1 MRTRIATKTE
11 TVKHVKP
18 VKANLKA
25 IERDTQKRAIPPLR
39 DIAKMLASALPVE
52 GDEFGQTVSTI
63 EAQLKRMTKRN
74 KASLLALQTAFIFS
88 HKVPRQEREDL
99 FQELFLTLWEKRIQD
114 NGLAYA
120 VAHCDWVDWWRAYK
134 IRSHY
139 SLDSVANDESGAT
152 FGELLVGV
160 CDFEAQILG
169 KINGDRLLE
178 ALPDYVREIVQ
189 KRLDGHATTKL
200 EQSRLRRYI
209 SQHPTVLAQYS
220 TLN

>member
-11 TVKHVKP
+11 TIKHVKKVHP
-18 VKANLKA
+18 NFKA
-25 IERDTQKRAIPPLR
+25 IERDTQKRTIPPLR
-39 DIAKMLASALPVE
+39 AIAKMLASTLPVD
-52 GDEFGQTVSTI
+52 GDEFGQMVSTI
-63 EAQLKRMTKRN
+63 EAQLKRMTKRD
-74 KASLLALQTAFIFS
+74 KGSLIALRTAFTFS
-88 HKVPRQEREDL
+88 HKIPRRDRQDF
-99 FQELFLTLWEKRIQD
+99 FQDIFLTLWEKRIQD

-120 VAHCDWVDWWRAYK
+120 VARCDWANWWRAYK

-139 SLDSVANDESGAT
+139 SLDSVANDESGDT
-152 FGELLVGV
+152 FGDLLVGV

-178 ALPDYVREIVQ
+178 ALPDYVRHIVQ

-200 EQSRLRRYI
+200 EQSRLRRYV
-209 SQHPTVLAQYS
+209 SQRPTVLAQYS

>member
-18 VKANLKA
+18 VRPNFKA
-25 IERDTQKRAIPPLR
+25 IERDTQKRTIPPLR

-99 FQELFLTLWEKRIQD
+99 FQELFLTLWEKHISD
-114 NGLAYA
+114 NGIAYA
-120 VAHCDWVDWWRAYK
+120 VARCDWANWWRAYK

-139 SLDSVANDESGAT
+139 SLDSVADDESGDT
-152 FGELLVGV
+152 FGDLLVGV
-160 CDFEAQILG
+160 CDFEAQICG
-169 KINGDRLLE
+169 KIDGDRLLE
-178 ALPDYVREIVQ
+178 ALPDYVRKIVQ

-200 EQSRLRRYI
+200 EQSRLRRFI
-209 SQHPTVLAQYS
+209 SQRPTVLAQYS